1 MKKRYRYWTPPTQR
15 ASGDIIPSRES
26 AALWLWERPP
36 LLDWERP
43 IFWLFECR
51 WHLWGID
58 PVGCLII
65 VDTKI
70 ARGKTLRDPFGGLVN
85 YTRGCSPTEWTA
97 PELDAR
103 WREYLSSPL
112 KLPGCLVPP
121 VEKRGYVRGV
131 THALAAREAAG
142 NPQPT
147 FFALLGSRESDFE
160 YSEAG
165 LKNRL
170 LLENVVGSAKV
181 RLRVISGT
189 LGFKRLLIQCWSPRA
204 RTNNRWANSNAL
216 CQ

>member
-1 MKKRYRYWTPPTQR
+1 MKKGYRYWAPPTHS

-26 AALWLWERPP
+26 AALWLWERPA
-36 LLDWERP
+36 LLGWERP

-58 PVGCLII
+58 SLGCLII
-65 VDTKI
+65 VDTMI

-85 YTRGCSPTEWTA
+85 YTRGCSDAEWTA
-97 PELDAR
+97 LELRVR
-103 WREYLSSPL
+103 WREYLSSQQNMSR
-112 KLPGCLVPP
+112 CLVPP
-121 VEKRGYVRGV
+121 IGKRGYVRGM
-131 THALAAREAAG
+131 TQALAAREAAG
-142 NPQPT
+142 NPPPT

-170 LLENVVGSAKV
+170 LLENLVGSAKV

-189 LGFKRLLIQCWSPRA
+189 LGFKRLLVQSWSPRA
-204 RTNNRWANSNAL
+204 RTNRWGHSHVS

>member
-1 MKKRYRYWTPPTQR
+1 MKKGYRYWASPIQQ

-65 VDTKI
+65 VDTMI
-70 ARGKTLRDPFGGLVN
+70 ARGKTLKDPFAGLVN
-85 YTRGCSPTEWTA
+85 YTRGCSHAEWTA
-97 PELDAR
+97 QELRAR
-103 WREYLSSPL
+103 WREYLSSQQNM
-112 KLPGCLVPP
+112 PGCLVPP
-121 VEKRGYVRGV
+121 VEKRGYLRDV
-131 THALAAREAAG
+131 TRALAAREAAR
-142 NPQPT
+142 NPLPT

-170 LLENVVGSAKV
+170 LLENLVGSAKV

-189 LGFKRLLIQCWSPRA
+189 LRFKRLLIQSWSPRA
-204 RTNNRWANSNAL
+204 RTNNRWANSNVL